1 MSAISAV
8 SGGPQFTPALYPQ
21 IKKPEVVAE
30 PPPSQIRQSSEVTG
44 TFAPSQIE
52 STREIRKVAATYSN
66 EIVTPQRDMSLE
78 AQENSAFSM
87 NRIELMVKEANATY
101 VANNTDI
108 ELSLEPS
115 QRPVISFN
123 SRSTGE
129 MITQVPAD
137 AILEVNAPI
146 ERVKGSFVDKT
157 A

>member
-8 SGGPQFTPALYPQ
+8 SGGPQFTPVLYPQ
-21 IKKPEVVAE
+21 IKKTPVVAE
-30 PPPSQIRQSSEVTG
+30 PPPSQSRQSSELTS

-52 STREIRKVAATYSN
+52 SNREIKKAAAFSAGD
-66 EIVTPQRDMSLE
+66 QARQQAASLE
-78 AQENSAFSM
+78 PQEKPAFSM
-87 NRIELMVKEANATY
+87 TQIEAMVKEANATY

-108 ELSLEPS
+108 ALSLEPS

-123 SRSTGE
+123 SRSTGD